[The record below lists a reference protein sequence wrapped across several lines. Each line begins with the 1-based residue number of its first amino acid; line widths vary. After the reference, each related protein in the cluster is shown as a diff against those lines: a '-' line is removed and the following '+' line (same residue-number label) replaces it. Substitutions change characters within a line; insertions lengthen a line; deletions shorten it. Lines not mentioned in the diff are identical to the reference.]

1 MNNLSNENWV
11 RFRRADTDLN
21 SYGNGFYPIAVVE
34 TIQKPEYNKQNNW
47 NVTVV
52 TDEKD
57 VMIRFYLLTTQL
69 PSETSADLY
78 RKQIYGAGFD
88 QNFTS

>member
-1 MNNLSNENWV
+1 MK
-11 RFRRADTDLN
+11 FRRAESDLN

-34 TIQKPEYNKQNNW
+34 TVQKPEYNKTNNW

-57 VMIRFYLLTTQL
+57 VMIRFYLLQ
-69 PSETSADLY
+69 TS
-78 RKQIYGAGFD
+78 
-88 QNFTS
+88 